1 MGKYFGGKALRIL
14 GMPLPPWP
22 DKRCA
27 EDRPMASAAPESQ
40 AEILET
46 SFRICRKAILV
57 ASGLAALLSFARRFL
72 SV

>member
-1 MGKYFGGKALRIL
+1 
-14 GMPLPPWP
+14 
-22 DKRCA
+22 
-27 EDRPMASAAPESQ
+27 MASAAPESQ

-46 SFRICRKAILV
+46 SFRICREAILV